1 MSVQSEIDRI
11 ITAVGNAYSKVLE
24 KGGTVPASQTVAN
37 LATAIDSIPE
47 GVGLELV
54 SNVATGATVTA
65 TLGSKTVT
73 GVSVDGQVRL
83 KIPQEGKWTVSAT
96 SGAQV
101 SVPQEVS
108 VPATVDITLMTIQEL
123 NDTSWA
129 TIKQVSDANM
139 GANFW
144 SVGDCKQITMSGKVS
159 DGLTLTNYTAWVFI
173 IGFNHN
179 AEREGNGIAFQGF
192 KATKNGTPVCLV
204 DSGYNSAKTSGTWFN
219 MNNAKTN
226 AGGWEASL
234 MRKNVMPLIKAAFPS
249 DLKAVIKPST
259 IFTTQGGGNDACTA
273 TEDEVFL
280 LAEFE
285 VFGANSWASTHEP
298 NYLKQYA
305 YYSAGNSKKMYK
317 HDTTATAARWWGRS
331 PISGYSDRFCYVN
344 TAAAAA
350 GRYATDSYG
359 VSPCFKV

>member
-11 ITAVGNAYSKVLE
+11 ITAVGNAYSKVSE

-37 LATAIDSIPE
+37 LATAIDSIP
-47 GVGLELV
+47 GLELV
-54 SNVATGATVTA
+54 ANVADGATVTA

-73 GVSVDGQVRL
+73 GVSSGGQARL
-83 KIPQEGKWTVSAT
+83 KIPQEGKWKVSAT
-96 SGAQV
+96 KGAQV
-101 SVPQEVS
+101 SIPQEIS
-108 VPATVDITLMTIQEL
+108 VPSTVDISLVTIQEL
-123 NDTSWA
+123 NGTSWA

-144 SVGDCKQITMSGKVS
+144 SIGDCKQITMNGNVS
-159 DGLTLTNYTAWVFI
+159 NGLTLTNYTTWVFI

-192 KATKNGTPVCLV
+192 KATKNGTPVCLI
-204 DSGYNSAKTSGTWFN
+204 DSGYASSKTSGTWFN
-219 MNNAKTN
+219 MNNSSTS
-226 AGGWEASL
+226 AGGWQASL

-259 IFTTQGGGNDACTA
+259 IFTSQGSGNGACTA
-273 TEDEVFL
+273 TKDEVFL
-280 LAEFE
+280 LAEYE
-285 VFGANSWASTHEP
+285 VFGSSAWASTQEP

-305 YYSAGNSKKMYK
+305 YYSAGNSKIK
-317 HDTTATAARWWGRS
+317 HKHNNTSTAAHWWERS
-331 PISGYSDRFCYVN
+331 PTS
-344 TAAAAA
+344 
-350 GRYATDSYG
+350 RYADCFCCVTTGNAANIYTANVSYG